1 MDVNTAWNPVC
12 VPEPT
17 LAPVVTNTCAH
28 KAMCHEYQCNN
39 RNPRPTRFLNPYC
52 GETLH
57 EPSEA

>member
-28 KAMCHEYQCNN
+28 KAMCHEY
-39 RNPRPTRFLNPYC
+39 TLN
-52 GETLH
+52 